1 MMEMSKI
8 LITIGAFI
16 LGLGLLM
23 YFFGDKMS
31 WFGNLNGD
39 IKIIKSNYGFYFPI
53 TSMVIISVI
62 LTLLLNLFSKY
73 FK

>member
-1 MMEMSKI
+1 MGKI
-8 LITIGAFI
+8 LITV
-16 LGLGLLM
+16 GLLIM
-23 YFFGDKMS
+23 CTGLVIHFFGDKMG
-31 WFGNLNGD
+31 WFGNLYGD
-39 IKIIKSNYGFYFPI
+39 IKVVKSNYGFYFPI